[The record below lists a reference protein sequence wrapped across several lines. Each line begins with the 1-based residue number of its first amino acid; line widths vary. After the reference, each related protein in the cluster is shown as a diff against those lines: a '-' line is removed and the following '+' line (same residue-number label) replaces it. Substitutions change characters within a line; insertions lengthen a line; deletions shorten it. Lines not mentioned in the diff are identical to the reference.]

1 MGITQRSLAIGSTMA
16 VIAAVVAVT
25 MASQASADNHAG

>member
-1 MGITQRSLAIGSTMA
+1 MKKKLYLLTIMA

-25 MASQASADNHAG
+25 AAGCVTDVTID